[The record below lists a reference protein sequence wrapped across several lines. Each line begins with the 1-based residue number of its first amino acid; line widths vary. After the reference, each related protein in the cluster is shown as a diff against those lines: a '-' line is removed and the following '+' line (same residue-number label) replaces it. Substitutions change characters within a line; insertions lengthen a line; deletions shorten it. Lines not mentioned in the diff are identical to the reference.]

1 MNATFMNSARARDFE
16 STLLGFLLV
25 GVMLGWVINANYM
38 IGWWN
43 ESDSLPATHVFIAKK
58 GEMPYRGDYVA
69 FRWRGGLYPAGST
82 FLKIV
87 GGIPGD
93 TVERIGRDFYVNAKH
108 MGKAKQFS
116 KTGAPLVAADS
127 GVLGPGEYYVMTPH
141 PDSLDS
147 RYKMVGTISRDE
159 IIGKAYVL
167 F

>member
-1 MNATFMNSARARDFE
+1 MNATCIDSARARDFE
-16 STLLGFLLV
+16 STLLGFLLL
-25 GVMLGWVINANYM
+25 GVMLGWVINANYV

-43 ESDSLPATHVFIAKK
+43 ESESLAAHVFIARK

-69 FRWRGGLYPAGST
+69 FRWRGGFYPAGST

-93 TVERIGRDFYVNAKH
+93 TIERQGQDFYINAKY
-108 MGKAKQFS
+108 MGKAKSIS
-116 KTGAPLVAADS
+116 KTGAPLVAADP

-147 RYKMVGTISRDE
+147 RYKIVGAISQDE